1 MLIGVHRWLKMN
13 LIHKVKSLLGSFLKS
28 GFLKSSLYVSVSKVF
43 SSLCNLLFMIFAVN
57 ILNKSENGV
66 FQYYLG
72 FLPVI
77 LAVAEFGLP
86 SAIVKFLSAEK
97 ENKHKIGIILSSS
110 LFIKTISF
118 FLLIGFS
125 FGAYFFYKEDPLVIF
140 ILVIGG
146 VTVSFVSYFES
157 IFVSFQAYKALAF
170 WNPLANLIRLIL
182 LYLTNHFSKLPLTYL
197 DILSIFSLSPI
208 FILILFFFIFNRKQ
222 IYWGAK
228 VKEIG
233 HATKELS
240 LFNTWAFV
248 ASIFAIISD
257 RLEIFLINKY
267 HSSEDVAV
275 YGTALQLFSGFV
287 IILST
292 LNSLVYPRL
301 SALVHT
307 EEFKTFLL
315 KSIFASFAVAI
326 LLSPGYFL
334 AEPILN
340 ILFNHKYEEAIPV
353 FKILYPNYLL
363 QLVFAPLGIALFAM
377 GKPRI
382 LAILALLRLV
392 FGYLLDTVLIPEFGV
407 LGAGV
412 AFLLGQVISWL
423 VLVGYFWAMF
433 WR

>member
-1 MLIGVHRWLKMN
+1 
-13 LIHKVKSLLGSFLKS
+13 
-28 GFLKSSLYVSVSKVF
+28 
-43 SSLCNLLFMIFAVN
+43 MIFAVN

-72 FLPVI
+72 YLPVI

-86 SAIVKFLSAEK
+86 SAIVKFISADSN
-97 ENKHKIGIILSSS
+97 NKHKIGVILSSS
-110 LFIKTISF
+110 LLIKVISF
-118 FLLIGFS
+118 LLLLVMS
-125 FGAYFFYKEDPLVIF
+125 LGAFIFYHEDPLVIF

-146 VTVSFVSYFES
+146 TTISFVSFFES
-157 IFVSFQAYKALAF
+157 IFVSFQAYKSLAF
-170 WNPLANLIRLIL
+170 WNPLANLMRLIL
-182 LYLTNHFSKLPLTYL
+182 LYFTNRYSETPLTYL

-208 FILILFFFIFNRKQ
+208 FILILFFFIFQRNK

-228 VKEIG
+228 FNEIK
-233 HATKELS
+233 HTTKELS

-248 ASIFAIISD
+248 ASIFAIVSD

-267 HSSEDVAV
+267 HSSEQVAV

-301 SALVHT
+301 AGLVHT
-307 EEFKTFLL
+307 DEFRKFLL
-315 KSIFASFAVAI
+315 KSVFAGIAIAV
-326 LLSPGYFL
+326 LLSPGYLL

-353 FKILYPNYLL
+353 FKILYPNYML

-392 FGYLLDTVLIPEFGV
+392 FGYILDTALIPEFGV
-407 LGAGV
+407 MGAGV

-433 WR
+433 WK

>member
-1 MLIGVHRWLKMN
+1 MTLVRKILN
-13 LIHKVKSLLGSFLKS
+13 LVKSFLKS
-28 GFLKSSLYVSVSKVF
+28 KFFKSSIYVSLSKVF
-43 SSLCNLLFMIFAVN
+43 SSICNLLFMIFAVN
-57 ILNKSENGV
+57 ILNKAENGI

-72 FLPVI
+72 YLPVI

-86 SAIVKFLSAEK
+86 SAIVKFISSVSDNK
-97 ENKHKIGIILSSS
+97 EKIGVILSSS
-110 LFIKTISF
+110 LLIKIISFLLLLALGFGAYTFYAEDPLIIFILLIGGTTISF
-118 FLLIGFS
+118 
-125 FGAYFFYKEDPLVIF
+125 
-140 ILVIGG
+140 
-146 VTVSFVSYFES
+146 VSFFES

-170 WNPLANLIRLIL
+170 WNPLANVMRLIL
-182 LYLTNHFSKLPLTYL
+182 LYLTHKYSELPLTYL
-197 DILSIFSLSPI
+197 DILAIFSLSPI
-208 FILILFFFIFNRKQ
+208 FILILFFFIFNRNK
-222 IYWGAK
+222 IYWGGK
-228 VKEIG
+228 LKEIT
-233 HATKELS
+233 HVTKELS

-267 HSSEDVAV
+267 HSSEQVAV

-292 LNSLVYPRL
+292 LNSLIYPRL

-307 EEFKTFLL
+307 DEFKNFLL
-315 KSIFASFAVAI
+315 KSVFAGFAIAI
-326 LLSPGYFL
+326 LLSPGYLL

-340 ILFNHKYEEAIPV
+340 LLFNHKYEEAIPV
-353 FKILYPNYLL
+353 FKILYPNYML

-392 FGYLLDTVLIPEFGV
+392 FGYILDTALIPEFGV
-407 LGAGV
+407 LGAGT

-433 WR
+433 WK

>member
-1 MLIGVHRWLKMN
+1 
-13 LIHKVKSLLGSFLKS
+13 
-28 GFLKSSLYVSVSKVF
+28 
-43 SSLCNLLFMIFAVN
+43 MIFAVN

-86 SAIVKFLSAEK
+86 SAIVKFLSSEK
-97 ENKHKIGIILSSS
+97 DNKHKIGIILSSS
-110 LFIKTISF
+110 LLIKSISF
-118 FLLIGFS
+118 LFLIGLALF
-125 FGAYFFYKEDPLVIF
+125 AYFFYNEDPLIIF
-140 ILVIGG
+140 ILLVGG
-146 VTVSFVSYFES
+146 TTISFVSYFES

-170 WNPLANLIRLIL
+170 WNPLANLMRLIL
-182 LYLTNHFSKLPLTYL
+182 LYLTNHYSQLPLTYL

-208 FILILFFFIFNRKQ
+208 FILVLFFFIFNRKQ

-228 VKEIG
+228 VHEIG
-233 HATKELS
+233 LATKELS

-248 ASIFAIISD
+248 ASIFAIVSD
-257 RLEIFLINKY
+257 RLEIFLLNKF
-267 HSSEDVAV
+267 HSSEEVAV

-307 EEFKTFLL
+307 DEFKTFLL

-340 ILFNHKYEEAIPV
+340 LLFNHKYEEAIPV
-353 FKILYPNYLL
+353 FKILYPNYML

-392 FGYLLDTVLIPEFGV
+392 FGYLLDTALIPEFGV
-407 LGAGV
+407 MGAGV

>member
-1 MLIGVHRWLKMN
+1 
-13 LIHKVKSLLGSFLKS
+13 
-28 GFLKSSLYVSVSKVF
+28 
-43 SSLCNLLFMIFAVN
+43 MIFAVN

-72 FLPVI
+72 YLPVI

-86 SAIVKFLSAEK
+86 SAIVKFLSSEK
-97 ENKHKIGIILSSS
+97 DNKHKIGIILSSS
-110 LFIKTISF
+110 LLIKSISF
-118 FLLIGFS
+118 LFLIGLALF
-125 FGAYFFYKEDPLVIF
+125 AYFFYNEDPLIIF
-140 ILVIGG
+140 ILLVGG
-146 VTVSFVSYFES
+146 TTISFVSYFES

-170 WNPLANLIRLIL
+170 WNPLANLMRLIL
-182 LYLTNHFSKLPLTYL
+182 LYLTNHYSQLPLTYL

-208 FILILFFFIFNRKQ
+208 FILVLFFFIFNRKQ

-228 VKEIG
+228 VHEIG
-233 HATKELS
+233 LATKELS

-248 ASIFAIISD
+248 ASIFAIVSD
-257 RLEIFLINKY
+257 RLEIFLLNKF
-267 HSSEDVAV
+267 HSSEEVAV

-307 EEFKTFLL
+307 DEFKTFLL

-340 ILFNHKYEEAIPV
+340 LLFNHKYEEAIPV
-353 FKILYPNYLL
+353 FKILYPNYML

-392 FGYLLDTVLIPEFGV
+392 FGYLLDTALIPEFGV
-407 LGAGV
+407 MGAGV

>member
-1 MLIGVHRWLKMN
+1 
-13 LIHKVKSLLGSFLKS
+13 
-28 GFLKSSLYVSVSKVF
+28 
-43 SSLCNLLFMIFAVN
+43 MIFAVN

-97 ENKHKIGIILSSS
+97 DNKHKIGIILSSS
-110 LFIKTISF
+110 LLIKSISF
-118 FLLIGFS
+118 LFLIGLAIF
-125 FGAYFFYKEDPLVIF
+125 AYFFYNEDPLIIF
-140 ILVIGG
+140 ILLIGG
-146 VTVSFVSYFES
+146 TTISFVSYFES

-170 WNPLANLIRLIL
+170 WNPLANLMRLVL
-182 LYLTNHFSKLPLTYL
+182 LYLTNYYSKLPLTYL

-208 FILILFFFIFNRKQ
+208 FILVLFFFIFNRKQ

-228 VKEIG
+228 IHEVG
-233 HATKELS
+233 QATKELS

-248 ASIFAIISD
+248 ASIFAIVSD

-301 SALVHT
+301 AALVHT
-307 EEFKTFLL
+307 EEFKKFLL

-340 ILFNHKYEEAIPV
+340 LLFNHKYEEAIPV
-353 FKILYPNYLL
+353 FKILYPNYML

-392 FGYLLDTVLIPEFGV
+392 FGYLLDTALIPEFGV
-407 LGAGV
+407 MGAGV

>member
-1 MLIGVHRWLKMN
+1 
-13 LIHKVKSLLGSFLKS
+13 
-28 GFLKSSLYVSVSKVF
+28 
-43 SSLCNLLFMIFAVN
+43 MIFAVN

-86 SAIVKFLSAEK
+86 SAIVKFLSSEK
-97 ENKHKIGIILSSS
+97 DDKHKIGIILSSS
-110 LFIKTISF
+110 LLIKSISF
-118 FLLIGFS
+118 LFLIGLALF
-125 FGAYFFYKEDPLVIF
+125 AYFFYNEDPLIIF
-140 ILVIGG
+140 ILLVGG
-146 VTVSFVSYFES
+146 TTISFVSYFES

-170 WNPLANLIRLIL
+170 WNPLANLMRLIL
-182 LYLTNHFSKLPLTYL
+182 LYLTNHYSQFPLTYL

-208 FILILFFFIFNRKQ
+208 FILVLFFFIFNRKQ

-228 VKEIG
+228 VHEIG
-233 HATKELS
+233 LATKELS

-248 ASIFAIISD
+248 ASIFAIVSD
-257 RLEIFLINKY
+257 RLEIFLLNKF

-307 EEFKTFLL
+307 DEFKTFLL

-340 ILFNHKYEEAIPV
+340 LLFNHKYEEAIPV
-353 FKILYPNYLL
+353 FKILYPNYML

-392 FGYLLDTVLIPEFGV
+392 FGYLLDTALIPEFGV
-407 LGAGV
+407 MGAGV

>member
-1 MLIGVHRWLKMN
+1 MRAGATGI
-13 LIHKVKSLLGSFLKS
+13 KV
-28 GFLKSSLYVSVSKVF
+28 
-43 SSLCNLLFMIFAVN
+43 
-57 ILNKSENGV
+57 
-66 FQYYLG
+66 Q
-72 FLPVI
+72 
-77 LAVAEFGLP
+77 
-86 SAIVKFLSAEK
+86 
-97 ENKHKIGIILSSS
+97 
-110 LFIKTISF
+110 
-118 FLLIGFS
+118 
-125 FGAYFFYKEDPLVIF
+125 
-140 ILVIGG
+140 
-146 VTVSFVSYFES
+146 
-157 IFVSFQAYKALAF
+157 
-170 WNPLANLIRLIL
+170 
-182 LYLTNHFSKLPLTYL
+182 
-197 DILSIFSLSPI
+197 
-208 FILILFFFIFNRKQ
+208 
-222 IYWGAK
+222 
-228 VKEIG
+228 EIG

-257 RLEIFLINKY
+257 RLEIFIINKY

-340 ILFNHKYEEAIPV
+340 FLFNHKYEEAIPV
-353 FKILYPNYLL
+353 FKILYPNYML

>member
-1 MLIGVHRWLKMN
+1 
-13 LIHKVKSLLGSFLKS
+13 
-28 GFLKSSLYVSVSKVF
+28 
-43 SSLCNLLFMIFAVN
+43 MIFAVN

-97 ENKHKIGIILSSS
+97 GDKHKIGIILSSS
-110 LFIKTISF
+110 LLIKSISF
-118 FLLIGFS
+118 ALLIGLALF
-125 FGAYFFYKEDPLVIF
+125 AYLFYNEDPLIIF
-140 ILVIGG
+140 ILLVGG
-146 VTVSFVSYFES
+146 TTISFVSYFES

-170 WNPLANLIRLIL
+170 WNPLANLMRLIL
-182 LYLTNHFSKLPLTYL
+182 LYLTNHYSQLPLTYL

-208 FILILFFFIFNRKQ
+208 FILVLFFFIFNRKQ

-228 VKEIG
+228 VQEIG
-233 HATKELS
+233 LATKELS

-248 ASIFAIISD
+248 ASIFAIVSD
-257 RLEIFLINKY
+257 RLEIFLLNKF
-267 HSSEDVAV
+267 HSSEQVAV

-307 EEFKTFLL
+307 EDFKKFLL

-340 ILFNHKYEEAIPV
+340 LLFNHKYEEAIPV
-353 FKILYPNYLL
+353 FKILYPNYML

-392 FGYLLDTVLIPEFGV
+392 FGYLLDTALIPEFGV
-407 LGAGV
+407 MGAGV

>member
-1 MLIGVHRWLKMN
+1 
-13 LIHKVKSLLGSFLKS
+13 
-28 GFLKSSLYVSVSKVF
+28 
-43 SSLCNLLFMIFAVN
+43 MIFAVN

-86 SAIVKFLSAEK
+86 SAIVKFLSADK
-97 ENKHKIGIILSSS
+97 ENKQKIGIILSSS
-110 LFIKTISF
+110 LVIKIVSF
-118 FLLIGFS
+118 LFLIGLALF
-125 FGAYFFYKEDPLVIF
+125 AYFFFKEDPLIIF
-140 ILVIGG
+140 ILIVGG
-146 VTVSFVSYFES
+146 TTISFVSYFES

-170 WNPLANLIRLIL
+170 WNPLANLMRLIL
-182 LYLTNHFSKLPLTYL
+182 LYLTNHYSKLPLTYL

-208 FILILFFFIFNRKQ
+208 FILVLFFFIFNRKQ
-222 IYWGAK
+222 IYWGARLH
-228 VKEIG
+228 EIG
-233 HATKELS
+233 QATKELS

-248 ASIFAIISD
+248 ASIFAIVSD

-301 SALVHT
+301 SALAHT
-307 EEFKTFLL
+307 EEFKKFLL

-340 ILFNHKYEEAIPV
+340 LLFNHKYEEAIPV
-353 FKILYPNYLL
+353 FKILYPNYML

-392 FGYLLDTVLIPEFGV
+392 FGYLLDTALIPEFGV
-407 LGAGV
+407 MGAGV

>member
-1 MLIGVHRWLKMN
+1 LFLIGLA
-13 LIHKVKSLLGSFLKS
+13 
-28 GFLKSSLYVSVSKVF
+28 
-43 SSLCNLLFMIFAVN
+43 LF
-57 ILNKSENGV
+57 
-66 FQYYLG
+66 
-72 FLPVI
+72 
-77 LAVAEFGLP
+77 
-86 SAIVKFLSAEK
+86 
-97 ENKHKIGIILSSS
+97 
-110 LFIKTISF
+110 
-118 FLLIGFS
+118 
-125 FGAYFFYKEDPLVIF
+125 AYFFYNEDPLIIF
-140 ILVIGG
+140 ILLVGG
-146 VTVSFVSYFES
+146 TTISFVSYFES

-170 WNPLANLIRLIL
+170 WNPLANLMRLIL
-182 LYLTNHFSKLPLTYL
+182 LYLTNHYSQLPLTYL

-208 FILILFFFIFNRKQ
+208 FILVLFFFIFNRKQ

-228 VKEIG
+228 VHEIG
-233 HATKELS
+233 LATKELS

-248 ASIFAIISD
+248 ASIFAIVSD
-257 RLEIFLINKY
+257 RLEIFLLNKF
-267 HSSEDVAV
+267 HSSEEVAV

-307 EEFKTFLL
+307 DEFKTFLL

-340 ILFNHKYEEAIPV
+340 LLFNHKYEEAIPV
-353 FKILYPNYLL
+353 FKILYPNYML

-392 FGYLLDTVLIPEFGV
+392 FGYLLDTALIPEFGV
-407 LGAGV
+407 MGAGV

>member
-1 MLIGVHRWLKMN
+1 
-13 LIHKVKSLLGSFLKS
+13 
-28 GFLKSSLYVSVSKVF
+28 
-43 SSLCNLLFMIFAVN
+43 MIFAVN

-86 SAIVKFLSAEK
+86 SAIVKFLSSEK
-97 ENKHKIGIILSSS
+97 DDKHKIGIILSSS
-110 LFIKTISF
+110 LLIKSISF
-118 FLLIGFS
+118 LFLIGLALF
-125 FGAYFFYKEDPLVIF
+125 AYFFYNEDPLIIF
-140 ILVIGG
+140 ILLVGG
-146 VTVSFVSYFES
+146 TTISFVSYFES

-170 WNPLANLIRLIL
+170 WNPLANLMRLIL
-182 LYLTNHFSKLPLTYL
+182 LYLTNHYSQLPLTYL

-208 FILILFFFIFNRKQ
+208 FILVLFFFIFNRKQ

-228 VKEIG
+228 VHEIG
-233 HATKELS
+233 LATKELS

-248 ASIFAIISD
+248 ASIFAIVSD
-257 RLEIFLINKY
+257 RLEIFLLNKF

-307 EEFKTFLL
+307 DEFKTFLL

-340 ILFNHKYEEAIPV
+340 LLFNHKYEEAIPV
-353 FKILYPNYLL
+353 FKILYPNYML

-392 FGYLLDTVLIPEFGV
+392 FGYLLDTALIPEFGV
-407 LGAGV
+407 MGAGV

>member
-1 MLIGVHRWLKMN
+1 
-13 LIHKVKSLLGSFLKS
+13 
-28 GFLKSSLYVSVSKVF
+28 
-43 SSLCNLLFMIFAVN
+43 MIFAVN
-57 ILNKSENGV
+57 ILNKAENGI

-72 FLPVI
+72 YLPVI

-86 SAIVKFLSAEK
+86 SAIVKFISSVSDNK
-97 ENKHKIGIILSSS
+97 EKIGVILSSS
-110 LFIKTISF
+110 LLIKIISFLLLLALGFGAYTFYAEDPLIIFILLIGGTTISF
-118 FLLIGFS
+118 
-125 FGAYFFYKEDPLVIF
+125 
-140 ILVIGG
+140 
-146 VTVSFVSYFES
+146 VSFFES

-170 WNPLANLIRLIL
+170 WNPLANVMRLIL
-182 LYLTNHFSKLPLTYL
+182 LYLTHKYSELPLTYL
-197 DILSIFSLSPI
+197 DILAIFSLSPI
-208 FILILFFFIFNRKQ
+208 FILILFFFIFNRNK
-222 IYWGAK
+222 IYWGGK
-228 VKEIG
+228 LKEIT
-233 HATKELS
+233 HVTKELS

-267 HSSEDVAV
+267 HSSEQVAV

-292 LNSLVYPRL
+292 LNSLIYPRL

-307 EEFKTFLL
+307 DEFKNFLL
-315 KSIFASFAVAI
+315 KSVFAGFAIAI
-326 LLSPGYFL
+326 LLSPGYLL

-340 ILFNHKYEEAIPV
+340 LLFNHKYEEAIPV
-353 FKILYPNYLL
+353 FKILYPNYML

-392 FGYLLDTVLIPEFGV
+392 FGYILDTALIPEFGV
-407 LGAGV
+407 LGAGT

-433 WR
+433 WK